1 MKKKKGEKEF
11 VVRESSERYIS
22 DEEILTIIEKRL
34 PELIKKKPALK
45 AKLRDMLSDVFVP
58 REDIGKILEEL
69 RLQRESSDRRFE
81 EINRRFEEINR
92 RFEEINRRFEAMDKR
107 FEAMD
112 RRFEAMDKRFE
123 VIEKRLE
130 EQGEAIKEHS
140 RCIMELQKAV
150 MELQRAVAGLQ
161 YAVAQLQKTTSD
173 LETSFGGLKRTVSA
187 VGRRWGVMAED
198 AFRKA
203 FIEIVEKKL
212 DIKEIK
218 KWRVYDEEGIVY
230 NEPCWVEAD
239 IAIKNEKHIL
249 IEIKSS
255 PSQGDI
261 AAFFRLGLLYEKK
274 EGVKP
279 HLSMLAVFIEEKDR
293 EFAKKLGIEIFTS
306 EE

>member
-11 VVRESSERYIS
+11 VVRESPEKYIS

-34 PELIKKKPALK
+34 PELIKKKPSLR

-58 REDIGKILEEL
+58 RDDIGKILEEL

-81 EINRRFEEINR
+81 EINRRFEEINK
-92 RFEEINRRFEAMDKR
+92 RFEAIDKR
-107 FEAMD
+107 FEAID
-112 RRFEAMDKRFE
+112 KRFEAMDKRFE

-161 YAVAQLQKTTSD
+161 YAVVQLQKTTSD

-230 NEPCWVEAD
+230 NEPCWVEVD